1 MKKIKKYLRSLLL
14 ALVMIAVLSVPA
26 FAASGGG
33 GKGNVG
39 AVVESTW
46 KDAAGQIK
54 TVVNNVVF
62 PALDMILAIA
72 LFGKTALAYFDYKKH
87 GQFEWTGPVIL
98 FACLI
103 LSLIA
108 PNYIWTIIGI

>member
-1 MKKIKKYLRSLLL
+1 MRKFKKYLRPILL
-14 ALVMIAVLSVPA
+14 ALVVTAILCVPA
-26 FAASGGG
+26 FAASG

-62 PALDMILAIA
+62 PALDM
-72 LFGKTALAYFDYKKH
+72 AYVHKYCQSIFLERRAK
-87 GQFEWTGPVIL
+87 
-98 FACLI
+98 A
-103 LSLIA
+103 
-108 PNYIWTIIGI
+108 

>member
-1 MKKIKKYLRSLLL
+1 MRQFKKHLRPLLL
-14 ALVMIAVLSVPA
+14 TLVVMTILCVPA
-26 FAASGGG
+26 FAASG

-62 PALDMILAIA
+62 PALDLILAVA
-72 LFGKTALAYFDYKKH
+72 FFGKLAMSYFDYKKH
-87 GQFEWTGPVIL
+87 GQFEWAGPAIL
-98 FACLI
+98 FACLV
-103 LSLIA
+103 LALTA
-108 PNYIWTIIGI
+108 PLYLWTIVGI